1 MKRSTGKTS
10 SKEPRK
16 SGQSAARSKT
26 KNAPASKTAPAAK
39 SAPPTSETPIHS
51 NPPRVISKRDVVR
64 AFDEVAMMLEVID
77 DNPFRIRAMFNAARA
92 IEDLSED
99 LNEML
104 QSGRLLEVRGIG
116 KSTVEK
122 IKSLLETG
130 TFPEYEELKKKVPPG
145 MLEMLRIS
153 GLGPKKAKLIHDKLG
168 IDSLEKLEEAA
179 RNGWIAELPGMGEKT
194 QTNIL
199 AGIARYRKY
208 SQRFLF
214 SQAWH
219 EASALLKIV
228 RAVPGVT
235 RSFIGGSLRR
245 CRETIGDLDILA
257 TAKDAA
263 PVMDAFTSAGKV
275 ATIINKGPT
284 KSSVILNSGI
294 HADLRVI
301 PDDGFA
307 AAAHYFTGSKQHNT
321 EVRAIA
327 KKKGYKLNEYGLFVG
342 DSDEVIPLATEES
355 LFEFLGMDYVPPEL
369 RENTGEIEAAI
380 EHRLPKL
387 VEYDDIRGVFHCHSK
402 YSDGRATI
410 EEMALAARDLGFEY
424 LGMAD
429 HSQSAGYVNGL
440 KPDRV
445 IQQREEID
453 KLNKQLSPFFIFAGI
468 ESDILQSGKLDY
480 PDEILASFDYV
491 VASVHGQFTGTEKE
505 MTERIVRAVSNPYC
519 TMLGHPTGRILLTRD
534 GYPLDLRAVFEA
546 CVAHNTFM
554 EINAWPNRLDL
565 DWRHVKPAKEM
576 GVRFVINPDAHTTKE
591 IAFYKYGVNIARKG
605 WLAKG
610 DVLNTRS
617 LADVRALLANTKR

>member
-1 MKRSTGKTS
+1 MWRMKRSTGKT
-10 SKEPRK
+10 R
-16 SGQSAARSKT
+16 T
-26 KNAPASKTAPAAK
+26 KAPAKAKTAPKKDPTPAKAQATAA
-39 SAPPTSETPIHS
+39 PIPS
-51 NPPRVISKRDVVR
+51 VPPRTISKRDVYR
-64 AFDEVAMMLEVID
+64 AFDEVAMMLEVLG
-77 DNPFRIRAMFNAARA
+77 DNPFRIRAFFNAARA
-92 IEDLSED
+92 VEDMSED
-99 LNEML
+99 LHQML
-104 QSGRLLEVRGIG
+104 ESGELINVRGIG
-116 KSTVEK
+116 KSMVANVQ
-122 IKSLLETG
+122 SMFETG
-130 TFPEYEELKKKVPPG
+130 TFPEFEQLKQKVPPG

-168 IDSLEKLEEAA
+168 VNSLEKLEEAA

-208 SQRFLF
+208 SQRFLY
-214 SQAWH
+214 STAWD
-219 EASALLKIV
+219 EATAMLNVV

-263 PVMDAFTSAGKV
+263 PVMDAFTTAGKV
-275 ATIINKGPT
+275 ATVIGKGPT

-301 PDDGFA
+301 PDESFA
-307 AAAHYFTGSKQHNT
+307 AAAHYFTGSKAHNT

-327 KKKGYKLNEYGLFVG
+327 KKKGYKLNEYGLFKG
-342 DSDEVIPLATEES
+342 ESDESIPLTTEES
-355 LFEFLGMDYVPPEL
+355 LFEFLGMEFVPPEL
-369 RENTGEIEAAI
+369 RENTGEIEAAMA
-380 EHRLPKL
+380 HTLPKL
-387 VEYDDIRGVFHCHSK
+387 IEPGDIRGVFHCHSK

-445 IQQREEID
+445 LQQREEIE
-453 KLNKQLSPFFIFAGI
+453 KLNKELAPFFIFAGI

-491 VASVHGQFTGTEKE
+491 VASVHGQFTGTEAE

-546 CVAHNTFM
+546 CVAHNTYM

-576 GVRFVINPDAHTTKE
+576 GVGFVINPDAHTTKE

-605 WLAKG
+605 WLAKD
-610 DVLNTRS
+610 DVLNTRT
-617 LADVRALLANTKR
+617 LAGVKKLLAKKSR

>member
-1 MKRSTGKTS
+1 MRVMKKTTGTSRAKTPAKTKQAPAGKKTS
-10 SKEPRK
+10 TPE
-16 SGQSAARSKT
+16 T
-26 KNAPASKTAPAAK
+26 KPAADAS
-39 SAPPTSETPIHS
+39 SAPPIPS
-51 NPPRVISKRDVVR
+51 NPPRVINKRAVAR
-64 AFDEVAMMLEVID
+64 AFDEVAAMLEVTG
-77 DNPFRIRAMFNAARA
+77 DNPFRIRAFFNAARA
-92 IEDLSED
+92 VEDLSDD
-99 LNEML
+99 LKQL
-104 QSGRLLEVRGIG
+104 LDSGELINVRGIG
-116 KSTVEK
+116 KSMVANV
-122 IKSLLETG
+122 KSMFETG
-130 TFPEYEELKKKVPPG
+130 TFDEYEVLKKKVPPG

-208 SQRFLF
+208 SQRFLY
-214 SQAWH
+214 SQAWE
-219 EASALLKIV
+219 EARAILQVV
-228 RAVPGVT
+228 RGVPGVT

-257 TAKDAA
+257 TAADAA
-263 PVMDAFTSAGKV
+263 PVMDAFVSMGKV
-275 ATIINKGPT
+275 ATVIGKGPT

-294 HADLRVI
+294 HVDLRVV

-307 AAAHYFTGSKQHNT
+307 AAAHYFTGSKEHNT

-327 KKKGYKLNEYGLFVG
+327 KKKGYKLNEYGLYKNET
-342 DSDEVIPLATEES
+342 DEVIPLTTEES
-355 LFEFLGMDYVPPEL
+355 LFEYLGMDFVPPEL
-369 RENTGEIEAAI
+369 RENTGEIEAALA
-380 EHRLPKL
+380 HALPKL
-387 VEYDDIRGVFHCHSK
+387 IEADDIRGVFHCHSK

-410 EEMALAARDLGFEY
+410 EEMALAARELGFEY
-424 LGMAD
+424 FGMAD

-445 IQQREEID
+445 IQQREEIEQ
-453 KLNKQLSPFFIFAGI
+453 LNRQLAPFFIFAGI

-480 PDEILASFDYV
+480 TDDILASFDYV
-491 VASVHGQFTGTEKE
+491 VASVHGQFTGTEAE
-505 MTERIVRAVSNPYC
+505 MTERIVKAVSHPSC
-519 TMLGHPTGRILLTRD
+519 TMLGHPTGRILLQRD

-546 CVAHNTFM
+546 CVAHNTCI

-565 DWRHVKPAKEM
+565 DWRYVKTAKEM

-605 WLAKG
+605 WLTKG
-610 DVLNTRS
+610 DVLNTRN
-617 LADVRALLANTKR
+617 LADVRKLLKKTR

>member
-1 MKRSTGKTS
+1 
-10 SKEPRK
+10 
-16 SGQSAARSKT
+16 
-26 KNAPASKTAPAAK
+26 
-39 SAPPTSETPIHS
+39 
-51 NPPRVISKRDVVR
+51 
-64 AFDEVAMMLEVID
+64 MLEITG
-77 DNPFRIRAMFNAARA
+77 DNPFRIRAFFNAARA

-99 LNEML
+99 VGHLL
-104 QSGRLLEVRGIG
+104 QTGQLLEVRGIG
-116 KSTVEK
+116 KSMMEK

-130 TFPEYEELKKKVPPG
+130 TFDEYEALKKKIPPG

-168 IDSLEKLEEAA
+168 VNSIEKLEEAA

-214 SQAWH
+214 SKAWD
-219 EASALLKIV
+219 EASAVLKVV
-228 RAVPGVT
+228 RGVPGVT

-257 TAKDAA
+257 TAKDAG
-263 PVMDAFTSAGKV
+263 PVMDAFTGMGKV
-275 ATIINKGPT
+275 ATVIGRGPT

-294 HADLRVI
+294 HVDLRVV

-307 AAAHYFTGSKQHNT
+307 AAAHYFTGSKDHNT

-327 KKKGYKLNEYGLFVG
+327 KKRGYKLNEYGLFKS
-342 DSDEVIPLATEES
+342 DTDEVIPLTTEES
-355 LFEFLGMDYVPPEL
+355 LFEFLGMDFIPPEL

-387 VEYDDIRGVFHCHSK
+387 IEADDIRGVFHCHSD

-410 EEMALAARDLGFEY
+410 EKMALAARELGFEF
-424 LGMAD
+424 LGIAD

-445 IQQREEID
+445 IKQREEIEA
-453 KLNKQLSPFFIFAGI
+453 LNRQLAPFVIFAGI
-468 ESDILQSGKLDY
+468 ESDILQNGALDY
-480 PDEILASFDYV
+480 PDEVLASFDYI
-491 VASVHGQFTGTEKE
+491 VASVHGQFTGGEAQ
-505 MTERIVRAVSNPYC
+505 MTERIVRAVSNPYT

-546 CVAHNTFM
+546 CVAHGTYM

-565 DWRHVKPAKEM
+565 DWRHVKTAMEM
-576 GVRFVINPDAHTTKE
+576 GVKFVINPDAHTTKE
-591 IAFYKYGVNIARKG
+591 IAFYRHGVNVARKG
-605 WLAKG
+605 WLTKD
-610 DVLNTRS
+610 DVLNTRG
-617 LADVRALLANTKR
+617 AAAVRKLLRKRRG

>member
-1 MKRSTGKTS
+1 MPVMKKTTENSRSKAPVKKKTVPPGQKTS
-10 SKEPRK
+10 TP
-16 SGQSAARSKT
+16 AT
-26 KNAPASKTAPAAK
+26 APASDASA
-39 SAPPTSETPIHS
+39 APPIPS
-51 NPPRVISKRDVVR
+51 NPPRVINKRAVAR
-64 AFDEVAMMLEVID
+64 AFDEVAAMLEVTG
-77 DNPFRIRAMFNAARA
+77 DNPFRIRAFFNAARA
-92 IEDLSED
+92 VEDLSDD
-99 LNEML
+99 LKQL
-104 QSGRLLEVRGIG
+104 LDSGELINVRGLG
-116 KSTVEK
+116 KSMVAHV
-122 IKSLLETG
+122 KSMFETG
-130 TFPEYEELKKKVPPG
+130 TFDEYEALKAKVPPG

-199 AGIARYRKY
+199 EGIARYRKY
-208 SQRFLF
+208 SQRFLY
-214 SQAWH
+214 SQAWD
-219 EASALLKIV
+219 EASAILKVV

-257 TAKDAA
+257 TATNAA
-263 PVMDAFTSAGKV
+263 PVMDAFVSMGKV
-275 ATIINKGPT
+275 ATVIGKGPT

-294 HADLRVI
+294 HVDLRVV

-307 AAAHYFTGSKQHNT
+307 AAAHYFTGSKEHNT

-327 KKKGYKLNEYGLFVG
+327 KKRGYKLNEYGLYKN

-355 LFEFLGMDYVPPEL
+355 LFEFLGMDFVPPEL

-380 EHRLPKL
+380 AHTLPKL
-387 VEYDDIRGVFHCHSK
+387 IEVEDIRGVFHCHSK

-410 EEMALAARDLGFEY
+410 EEMALAARELGLEY
-424 LGMAD
+424 FGMAD

-445 IQQREEID
+445 IQQREEIEA
-453 KLNKQLSPFFIFAGI
+453 LNKQLAPFFIFAGI

-480 PDEILASFDYV
+480 TDDILASFDYV
-491 VASVHGQFTGTEKE
+491 VASVHGQFTGTEAE
-505 MTERIVRAVSNPYC
+505 MTERIVKAVSHPSC
-519 TMLGHPTGRILLTRD
+519 TMLGHPTGRILLQRD

-546 CVAHNTFM
+546 CVAHNTCI

-565 DWRHVKPAKEM
+565 DWRHVKAAKEM

-591 IAFYKYGVNIARKG
+591 IAFYKYGVNVARKG
-605 WLAKG
+605 WLTK
-610 DVLNTRS
+610 DNVLNTRS
-617 LADVRALLANTKR
+617 LAEVRKLLKKPER

>member
-1 MKRSTGKTS
+1 MTHMKRSTDKPRGKTPA
-10 SKEPRK
+10 KAKAAPK
-16 SGQSAARSKT
+16 TTPAPTKAPKSAA
-26 KNAPASKTAPAAK
+26 
-39 SAPPTSETPIHS
+39 PIPS
-51 NPPRVISKRDVVR
+51 IPPRVISKRDVAR
-64 AFDEVAMMLEVID
+64 AFDEVAMMLEVLG
-77 DNPFRIRAMFNAARA
+77 DNPFRIRAFFNAARA
-92 IEDLSED
+92 VEDMSED
-99 LNEML
+99 LNQML
-104 QSGRLLEVRGIG
+104 ASGELINVRGIG
-116 KSTVEK
+116 KSMVAHV
-122 IKSLLETG
+122 KSMFETG
-130 TFPEYEELKKKVPPG
+130 TFPEFEELKKKVPPG

-208 SQRFLF
+208 SQRFLY
-214 SQAWH
+214 STAWD
-219 EASALLKIV
+219 EASALLEIV

-263 PVMDAFTSAGKV
+263 PVMNAFTGAGNV
-275 ATIINKGPT
+275 ATIVNQGPT

-294 HADLRVI
+294 NADLRVI
-301 PDDGFA
+301 PDESFA

-342 DSDEVIPLATEES
+342 DSDEVIPLATEEA
-355 LFEFLGMDYVPPEL
+355 LFEFLGMDYIPPEL
-369 RENTGEIEAAI
+369 RENTGEIEAAL

-387 VEYDDIRGVFHCHSK
+387 IEHDDIRGVFHCHSK

-424 LGMAD
+424 LGIAD

-445 IQQREEID
+445 LQQREEIE
-453 KLNKQLSPFFIFAGI
+453 KLNQELAPFFIFAGI

-491 VASVHGQFTGTEKE
+491 VASVHGQFTGTEAE

-546 CVAHNTFM
+546 CVAHNTYM

-565 DWRHVKPAKEM
+565 DWRHVKPAREM
-576 GVRFVINPDAHTTKE
+576 GVKFVINPDAHTTKE
-591 IAFYKYGVNIARKG
+591 VAFYKYGVNVARKG
-605 WLAKG
+605 WLTKD
-610 DVLNTRS
+610 DVLNTRPF
-617 LADVRALLANTKR
+617 AAVRNLLAKR

>member
-1 MKRSTGKTS
+1 MPKMKRTTGSPRAKAPAKPKKTTAS
-10 SKEPRK
+10 QKAATPEKAAAPVTT
-16 SGQSAARSKT
+16 SAA
-26 KNAPASKTAPAAK
+26 
-39 SAPPTSETPIHS
+39 PIHS
-51 NPPRVISKRDVVR
+51 TPAPVVNKRTVAR
-64 AFDEVAMMLEVID
+64 AFDEVAAMLEVTG
-77 DNPFRIRAMFNAARA
+77 DNPFRIRAFFNAARA
-92 IEDLSED
+92 VEDLSDD
-99 LNEML
+99 LKQL
-104 QSGRLLEVRGIG
+104 LDSGELIKVRGIG
-116 KSTVEK
+116 KSMVANV
-122 IKSLLETG
+122 KSMFETG
-130 TFPEYEELKKKVPPG
+130 TFEEYETLKKKVPPG

-208 SQRFLF
+208 SQRFLY
-214 SQAWH
+214 SQAWD
-219 EASALLKIV
+219 EASAILKVV

-257 TAKDAA
+257 TATDAA
-263 PVMDAFTSAGKV
+263 PVMDAFVSMGKV
-275 ATIINKGPT
+275 ATVIGKGPT

-294 HADLRVI
+294 HVDLRVV

-307 AAAHYFTGSKQHNT
+307 AAAHYFTGSKEHNT

-327 KKKGYKLNEYGLFVG
+327 KKKGYKLNEYGLYKNE
-342 DSDEVIPLATEES
+342 SDEVIPLATEES
-355 LFEFLGMDYVPPEL
+355 LFEFLGMDFVPPEL
-369 RENTGEIEAAI
+369 RENTGEIEAALT
-380 EHRLPKL
+380 HTLPKL
-387 VEYDDIRGVFHCHSK
+387 IEVGDIRGVFHCHSK

-410 EEMALAARDLGFEY
+410 EEMALAARELGFEY
-424 LGMAD
+424 FGMAD

-445 IQQREEID
+445 IQQREEIE
-453 KLNKQLSPFFIFAGI
+453 KLNKQLAPFFIFAGI
-468 ESDILQSGKLDY
+468 ESDILQRGKLDY
-480 PDEILASFDYV
+480 TDDILASFDYV
-491 VASVHGQFTGTEKE
+491 VASVHGQFTGTEAE
-505 MTERIVRAVSNPYC
+505 MTERIVKAVSHPSC
-519 TMLGHPTGRILLTRD
+519 TMLGHPTGRILLQRD

-546 CVAHNTFM
+546 CVAHNTCI

-565 DWRHVKPAKEM
+565 DWRYVKTAKEM

-605 WLAKG
+605 WLTKD
-610 DVLNTRS
+610 DVLNTRN
-617 LADVRALLANTKR
+617 LAEVRKLLNKKR